1 MGCYLCVVSPCVL
14 FVAFPLLLLI
24 FAICIWSSLAW
35 LIFVLGCFTLGLSC
49 LGLSGTWVAISFP
62 ILGTFST
69 TNSSGIFSCPFFLS
83 YSGLLFLSKIFWCGP
98 FLKSLL
104 NLLQYCF
111 CFMFWCFGH
120 ETCEILAP
128 LPGIEPIPP
137 ALEDKVLI
145 TGPPGKSPSPTL
157 YWWPSQS
164 FLHSHCSSHI
174 CLWQLYFQKSLIW
187 LSHFNQGSPK
197 LNYHSNTLRILEHS
211 SWIPGCFSSSTRGS
225 NHSANQQQE
234 GGEITDPKL
243 REGESES

>member
-1 MGCYLCVVSPCVL
+1 MCCIPLCVICCFSLAAFNICYLY
-14 FVAFPLLLLI
+14 LI
-24 FAICIWSSLAW
+24 FISL
-35 LIFVLGCFTLGLSC
+35 INIC
-49 LGLSGTWVAISFP
+49 LGLFHLGFILFGTLWVSWTWVAISFP

-69 TNSSGIFSCPFFLS
+69 TNSSSIFSCPFFLS

-128 LPGIEPIPP
+128 LPGIKPIPP

-145 TGPPGKSPSPTL
+145 TGPPVKSPSPSL

-174 CLWQLYFQKSLIW
+174 CLWQLYFQKSPIW

-211 SWIPGCFSSSTRGS
+211 SWIPGCF
-225 NHSANQQQE
+225 
-234 GGEITDPKL
+234 
-243 REGESES
+243 